1 MILIVSSMMG
11 KSKKQPHLNG
21 FGGFESKPVVRS
33 GFSKEVL
40 WGWGGKAMS
49 QRVCLIIIACTGVA
63 GGVCVEQG
71 DWN

>member
-1 MILIVSSMMG
+1 MIWIVSSMMS
-11 KSKKQPHLNG
+11 KSKTQSRLNG

-40 WGWGGKAMS
+40 WGRVEAMS

-63 GGVCVEQG
+63 WGVCVEQG